1 MQRSAPQSPPHYR
14 DASRPIGTTPFG
26 APPLPHYSANP
37 HKDEAAHM
45 PYIGI
50 GLHVLAAIYF
60 AVHAIRSG
68 QSLYWLILLFSFP
81 LLGSV
86 VYFLAIYFPEAR
98 NSRGARQA
106 IRSAKQLMDPGQ
118 DLHNA
123 RAELSRTPT
132 VQNRVR
138 LGMTLLDAGQAEEA
152 RTLLEQAASS
162 PLGDDPYI
170 LTGLA
175 RARLE
180 SGHAA
185 LAVETLDGLFAR
197 HPDVRRKPEQTLL
210 YAQALAAAQAP
221 GARAAFERAVECGN
235 DAAARCLYAE
245 WLMAQPQPDDREQ
258 ARSLFASIIDDA
270 QHWSRHARSHNAAWL
285 ERTRAALKGY

>member
-1 MQRSAPQSPPHYR
+1 
-14 DASRPIGTTPFG
+14 
-26 APPLPHYSANP
+26 
-37 HKDEAAHM
+37 M

-86 VYFLAIYFPEAR
+86 VYFLAIYFPEVR
-98 NSRGARQA
+98 HSRGARKA
-106 IRSAKQLMDPGQ
+106 MRSAKQLVNPGKE
-118 DLHNA
+118 LRNA
-123 RAELSRTPT
+123 RAELARTPT

-138 LGMTLLDAGQAEEA
+138 LGMTLLDAGQTEEA

-175 RARLE
+175 RARLD
-180 SGHAA
+180 SGQAA
-185 LAVETLDGLFAR
+185 LAAETLDGLFTR
-197 HPDVRRKPEQTLL
+197 YPDARRKPEQTLL
-210 YAQALAAAQAP
+210 YAQALAATEAP
-221 GARAAFERAVECGN
+221 EARTAFERAVECGN
-235 DAAARCLYAE
+235 DAAARCLFAE
-245 WLMAQPQPDDREQ
+245 WLMAQPQPADREP

-270 QHWSRHARSHNAAWL
+270 KHWSRFARSHNAAWL
-285 ERTRAALKGY
+285 ERTKVAMKGF

>member
-1 MQRSAPQSPPHYR
+1 M
-14 DASRPIGTTPFG
+14 
-26 APPLPHYSANP
+26 
-37 HKDEAAHM
+37 
-45 PYIGI
+45 
-50 GLHVLAAIYF
+50 
-60 AVHAIRSG
+60 
-68 QSLYWLILLFSFP
+68 
-81 LLGSV
+81 LGSV
-86 VYFLAIYFPEAR
+86 VHFLAIYFPEVR

-118 DLHNA
+118 DLRNA
-123 RAELSRTPT
+123 RAELARTPT

-162 PLGDDPYI
+162 PLGDDPTSLLVWRVPASI
-170 LTGLA
+170 PGSP
-175 RARLE
+175 RLRWMRWTAC
-180 SGHAA
+180 SPAI
-185 LAVETLDGLFAR
+185 R
-197 HPDVRRKPEQTLL
+197 MRRKAEQTLL
-210 YAQALAAAQAP
+210 YAQALAAQAP
-221 GARAAFERAVECGN
+221 GTRAAFERAVECGN

-285 ERTRAALKGY
+285 ERTKVALKGY

>member
-1 MQRSAPQSPPHYR
+1 
-14 DASRPIGTTPFG
+14 
-26 APPLPHYSANP
+26 
-37 HKDEAAHM
+37 M

-98 NSRGARQA
+98 NSRGARKA

-118 DLHNA
+118 DLRNA
-123 RAELSRTPT
+123 RTELARTPT

-138 LGMTLLDAGQAEEA
+138 LGMTLLDDGQAEEA

-180 SGHAA
+180 SGQPA
-185 LAVETLDGLFAR
+185 LAVETLDGLFTR
-197 HPDVRRKPEQTLL
+197 PPDVRRKPEQTLL
-210 YAQALAAAQAP
+210 YARALAAAQAP
-221 GARAAFERAVECGN
+221 GTRAAFERAVECGN

>member
-1 MQRSAPQSPPHYR
+1 M
-14 DASRPIGTTPFG
+14 PFAG
-26 APPLPHYSANP
+26 L
-37 HKDEAAHM
+37 
-45 PYIGI
+45 
-50 GLHVLAAIYF
+50 GLHIVIALFF
-60 AVHAIRSG
+60 AVHAVRSR
-68 QSLYWLILLFSFP
+68 QQTYWLFVLFSFP

-86 VYFLAIYFPEAR
+86 VYFLAIYFPEVR
-98 NSRGARQA
+98 HSRGARQVV
-106 IRSAKQLMDPGQ
+106 RSARQLMDPGQ
-118 DLHNA
+118 DLRNA

-175 RARLE
+175 HARLE
-180 SGHAA
+180 SGHPA